1 LPAAASISCSGPRSW
16 QVANSTRMLRAR
28 TLTWLST
35 SGASGVST
43 ATQPAGTSSS
53 PVTRRA
59 SSTVGS
65 EYTCRARA
73 GAAAVG

>member
-1 LPAAASISCSGPRSW
+1 
-16 QVANSTRMLRAR
+16 MLRAR